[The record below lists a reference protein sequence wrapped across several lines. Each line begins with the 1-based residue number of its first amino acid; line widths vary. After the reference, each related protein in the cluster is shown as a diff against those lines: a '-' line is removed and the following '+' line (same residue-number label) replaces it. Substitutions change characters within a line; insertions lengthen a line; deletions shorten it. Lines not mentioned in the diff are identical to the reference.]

1 MFLSVSI
8 VIAWLVM
15 GHWVPAIYTVASL
28 LCRCL
33 YFTFKGWKGN
43 NDTSCGLCFILIWLF
58 SVFVFFVT
66 DSWTTST
73 FEMCS
78 TSIHKHKQ
86 WHSICAKITS
96 YVEQQQWLT
105 YDLYKAILILTLCA
119 QGLKNG
125 YIISG
130 FGTNFYVHIVCFFC
144 RATVLLFF
152 WHLYVAAFYKSW
164 QVAKKPRRRNLALL
178 KL

>member
-1 MFLSVSI
+1 MNDVNCRFKDSLADIELKFKEMMIIMFLSVSI

-105 YDLYKAILILTLCA
+105 CDLYKAILILTLCA
-119 QGLKNG
+119 QG
-125 YIISG
+125 
-130 FGTNFYVHIVCFFC
+130 
-144 RATVLLFF
+144 
-152 WHLYVAAFYKSW
+152 
-164 QVAKKPRRRNLALL
+164 
-178 KL
+178 